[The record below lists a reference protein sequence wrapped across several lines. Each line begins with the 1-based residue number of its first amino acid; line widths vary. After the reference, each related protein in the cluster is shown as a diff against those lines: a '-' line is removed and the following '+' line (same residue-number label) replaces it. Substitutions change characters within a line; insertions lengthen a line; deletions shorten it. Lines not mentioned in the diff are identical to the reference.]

1 MKDLMKYLHPIA
13 PKWKMLGVNLEMDM
27 GTIRAVENDRDSAED
42 CLLEL
47 LGRWEDAVNS
57 ELHNWETIYKA
68 VREPS
73 LRASNVADVIKAK
86 FLS

>member
-1 MKDLMKYLHPIA
+1 MKDLMTYLHPIA
-13 PKWKMLGVNLEMDM
+13 PKWKMLGVNLEIDM

-47 LGRWEDAVNS
+47 LGRWEDAVNP